1 MVDLKRARF
10 TEAQI
15 LRILKKAESA
25 DDLRELCREQN
36 ITLRTLERWQTARG
50 ERTAPSE
57 PQARLSRTE
66 RTREV
71 KIVNQLGHQLV
82 AYPPSVLDE
91 LELPEEL
98 RHAIDVCQAMKPRT
112 RGRQRRLVCQ
122 ILRGE
127 EHEAIRERVES
138 LEQSSHRADK

>member
-1 MVDLKRARF
+1 MKRAQF
-10 TEAQI
+10 TETQI

-25 DDLRELCREQN
+25 DDLRELCREHEV
-36 ITLRTLERWQTARG
+36 TLQTLERWQMAHG
-50 ERTAPSE
+50 DRTAPSE
-57 PQARLSRTE
+57 SQARLSRTE

-71 KIVNQLGHQLV
+71 RIVNQLGHQLV
-82 AYPPSVLDE
+82 AYPPSVLDQ
-91 LELPEEL
+91 LELSEEL
-98 RHAIDVCQAMKPRT
+98 RHAIDVCRAMKPRA

-138 LEQSSHRADK
+138 LEQSSRKAGK

>member
-1 MVDLKRARF
+1 MVDLKRAQF
-10 TEAQI
+10 TETQI

-25 DDLRELCREQN
+25 DDLRELSREHN
-36 ITLRTLERWQTARG
+36 VTLETLERWQTARG
-50 ERTAPSE
+50 DRAAPSE
-57 PQARLSRTE
+57 SQARLSRTE

-98 RHAIDVCQAMKPRT
+98 RHAIDVCQAMKKRT

-138 LEQSSHRADK
+138 REQASRKADE

>member
-1 MVDLKRARF
+1 LKRVQF

-36 ITLRTLERWQTARG
+36 ITLQTLGRWQTAHGDRAATS
-50 ERTAPSE
+50 ERQS
-57 PQARLSRTE
+57 RISRTE

-71 KIVNQLGHQLV
+71 KIVNQLGLQLV
-82 AYPPSVLDE
+82 AYPPAVLDQ

-98 RHAIDVCQAMKPRT
+98 RHAIDVCRAMKPRT
-112 RGRQRRLVCQ
+112 RGRQRRLVGQ

-127 EHEAIRERVES
+127 DHEAIRERVES
-138 LEQSSHRADK
+138 LEQSSRNAGK